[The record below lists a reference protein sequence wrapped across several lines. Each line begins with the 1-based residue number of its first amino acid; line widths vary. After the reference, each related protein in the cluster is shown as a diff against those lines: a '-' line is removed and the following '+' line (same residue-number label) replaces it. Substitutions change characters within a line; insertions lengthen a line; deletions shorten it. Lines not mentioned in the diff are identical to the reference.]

1 MGEDRITLRLQ
12 ADYDFGPDPVGTC
25 WRIDACDANFTAY
38 LRQMKALTILAT
50 TPEEERPPLCRL
62 LTVTSVGGSNVDE
75 WGISMRARLDKRH
88 KEALEAS
95 AADDTEGASEEEA
108 KEAKEA
114 EDPEDLE
121 DPEGTDDL
129 ERAAEERLRQL
140 AAEEP
145 KLSAEQAAELKRL
158 RKSLRSP
165 DGDGGLCSDGLR
177 LNASQR
183 NTIAAALNR
192 RLTLVQGPP
201 GTGKTRVC
209 VQMLRLWTQ
218 RLRVGRVLATS
229 ESNIAVDNI
238 AEEALRCGLRVVRLG
253 RPERINSHLEG
264 ICLTRLL
271 AERRGCQVEDPGFVD
286 AVMSRI
292 HVEDA
297 KLEEERAKRSIVL
310 DAEVICMTTAASAAD
325 LLNDMDF
332 GAILIDEVAQATEI
346 SALVPLALRRAE
358 RLVLVGDH
366 CQLPPCCQ
374 CLEAQ
379 CRGMTLSLFGRLIS
393 QGVRPM
399 FLDTQFRMHPALAA
413 YSSQAFY
420 QGQLKTGVSPEE
432 RPPPAGFE
440 WPLPSAGIAFI
451 HTDSPQLADYLSYR
465 NQEEVEIVLDI
476 LASVL
481 TAGELTE
488 ADIGVIS
495 PYKAQVLALRKE
507 LHRILLLMTGGR
519 RRRITYELD
528 VASVDSFQGR
538 EKELIVFSA
547 VRSNP
552 HGNVGFLDDW
562 RRLNVMISRA
572 RRGLIVVGNLN
583 TLRANQSWGSWIDW
597 AEKRGYVCARKQ
609 AA

>member
-1 MGEDRITLRLQ
+1 
-12 ADYDFGPDPVGTC
+12 
-25 WRIDACDANFTAY
+25 
-38 LRQMKALTILAT
+38 
-50 TPEEERPPLCRL
+50 
-62 LTVTSVGGSNVDE
+62 
-75 WGISMRARLDKRH
+75 
-88 KEALEAS
+88 
-95 AADDTEGASEEEA
+95 
-108 KEAKEA
+108 
-114 EDPEDLE
+114 
-121 DPEGTDDL
+121 
-129 ERAAEERLRQL
+129 
-140 AAEEP
+140 
-145 KLSAEQAAELKRL
+145 
-158 RKSLRSP
+158 
-165 DGDGGLCSDGLR
+165 
-177 LNASQR
+177 
-183 NTIAAALNR
+183 
-192 RLTLVQGPP
+192 
-201 GTGKTRVC
+201 
-209 VQMLRLWTQ
+209 
-218 RLRVGRVLATS
+218 
-229 ESNIAVDNI
+229 
-238 AEEALRCGLRVVRLG
+238 
-253 RPERINSHLEG
+253 
-264 ICLTRLL
+264 
-271 AERRGCQVEDPGFVD
+271 
-286 AVMSRI
+286 
-292 HVEDA
+292 
-297 KLEEERAKRSIVL
+297 
-310 DAEVICMTTAASAAD
+310 
-325 LLNDMDF
+325 
-332 GAILIDEVAQATEI
+332 
-346 SALVPLALRRAE
+346 
-358 RLVLVGDH
+358 
-366 CQLPPCCQ
+366 
-374 CLEAQ
+374 
-379 CRGMTLSLFGRLIS
+379 MTLSLFGRLIS